1 MQGLWKIIRKN
12 TARFINLA
20 QNATTMPQSL
30 DDKINIELVKLQDE
44 LGTLD
49 MAVKHID
56 KAGKISN
63 DVLEAIARVQ
73 KRYEELLG
81 EVGGKYAQFLENAEG
96 EMKSQ
101 VERLSAS
108 HQKQIDDVQSLLD
121 NYLDLAEATAKL
133 PDEIEKIDFPVRL
146 DRMEDSIKNL
156 NDTLLR
162 TQSNMDDMEGRLDKR
177 LKSLSK
183 LENAV
188 ANSEKA
194 SKTARTL
201 GIISLVGVL
210 ALLVFQLLPLLGLMP

>member
-1 MQGLWKIIRKN
+1 
-12 TARFINLA
+12 
-20 QNATTMPQSL
+20 MPQSL

-63 DVLEAIARVQ
+63 DVLEAISRVQ

-81 EVGGKYAQFLENAEG
+81 EVGGKYTQFLENAEG
-96 EMKSQ
+96 KMKSQ
-101 VERLSAS
+101 VDRLSVS

-121 NYLDLAEATAKL
+121 NYLDLAESTAKL
-133 PDEIEKIDFPVRL
+133 PEEIEKIDFPVRL

-177 LKSLSK
+177 LKSLNK
-183 LENAV
+183 LEDAV

-194 SKTARTL
+194 AKTARTL
-201 GIISLVGVL
+201 GIISVVGVL
-210 ALLVFQLLPLLGLMP
+210 TILIFQLLPFLGLA